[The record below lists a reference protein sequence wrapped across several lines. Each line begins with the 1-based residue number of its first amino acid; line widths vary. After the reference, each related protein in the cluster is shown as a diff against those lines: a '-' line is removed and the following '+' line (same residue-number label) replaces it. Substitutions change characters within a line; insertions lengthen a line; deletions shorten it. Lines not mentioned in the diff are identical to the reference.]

1 MRTNSHVHQ
10 WKAVRCVRAKTAS
23 GRLLLA
29 AALAMS
35 MVAAQA
41 VYAQENGPFSDTVFI
56 NGQPVAPFP
65 LVEST
70 NVSQFVPA
78 FFPANGIP
86 NIAVVFYEDAS
97 QSVVSDQLWVQ
108 NQQFYFA
115 SDPDL
120 VNLQTLGIPVVAF
133 FVENGAPQDV
143 SAPFG
148 LPPGSVAVQSDVVP
162 EPNTIVLLGISGLT
176 LLACLR
182 RPAKK

>member
-1 MRTNSHVHQ
+1 MRTNINVRQ
-10 WKAVRCVRAKTAS
+10 WQVARCVRTKTAS

-29 AALAMS
+29 AVLVVSLA
-35 MVAAQA
+35 AAQA
-41 VYAQENGPFSDTVFI
+41 VCAQENGPFSDSVLI
-56 NGQPVAPFP
+56 NNQVVAPFP

-86 NIAVVFYEDAS
+86 NGAILMFEDAA
-97 QSVVSDQLWVQ
+97 QTNVSDQLYVF

-120 VNLQTLGIPVVAF
+120 QNLQVLGIPVVAT
-133 FVENGAPQDV
+133 FVENGLPQDV

-148 LPPGSVAVQSDVVP
+148 LPPGSVQVASDVVP